1 MLETEGRFKV
11 IINYFINDI
20 CVGRCIYYY
29 TSTYRNLITT
39 IIILGISYNS

>member
-1 MLETEGRFKV
+1 MLETEGRLKV

-20 CVGRCIYYY
+20 CVDICIY

-39 IIILGISYNS
+39 IIILGIS

>member
-20 CVGRCIYYY
+20 CVDVCIYY

-39 IIILGISYNS
+39 IIILGIS